1 MVGSASGKKEAGVR
15 KGWGCQFKVGSK
27 GRPWHDEQRSKG
39 IGQSTPQA
47 AGTACAKAL
56 GQDHAWYAGGTGRR
70 PVCLEQSEGGG
81 EREEGRERRGQ
92 GRSCRVLRAM
102 VRTLTFTLKEM
113 GALEGSGQS
122 SDGRDSAAY
131 RCPLATA
138 GRTGYGGGQGAR
150 AGELGFVGGP
160 GWRGPLALL
169 SNDGSQTGWWSPGR
183 RSSGWMCG

>member
-1 MVGSASGKKEAGVR
+1 M
-15 KGWGCQFKVGSK
+15 
-27 GRPWHDEQRSKG
+27 
-39 IGQSTPQA
+39 
-47 AGTACAKAL
+47 
-56 GQDHAWYAGGTGRR
+56 
-70 PVCLEQSEGGG
+70 CLEQSEGGG

-113 GALEGSGQS
+113 GALEGSGQG